1 LDPCDKTSSQTS
13 GHIHEICFRAAAGA
27 PIGKI
32 EESMKAR
39 RALLYTPG
47 NDLGKI
53 RKATT
58 LDVDCICMDM
68 EDGVAINQ
76 KLQARQTI
84 VEALQRLDF
93 GRSERLA
100 RINAVGSGLE
110 SDDLETVLT
119 AQPDGIVIPKVEDG
133 GHIRWASDV
142 IGSYELKQGLPAGQ
156 IRILAV
162 VESGRG
168 IVNLPEIVRADPRLE
183 GIIFGAEDFAGD
195 IGATRTRQGW
205 EVFYARSAIVT
216 HAAAFGLQAIDMVFI
231 DLHDSDGLSME
242 ALDGARMAFSGKQ
255 IIHPNQVE
263 LVQRAFTPD
272 DEAIAYARRVMQ
284 AFEEHQQAGKGAFAL
299 DGKMIDAPIIK
310 AARRVLERARAA
322 RRI

>member
-1 LDPCDKTSSQTS
+1 
-13 GHIHEICFRAAAGA
+13 
-27 PIGKI
+27 
-32 EESMKAR
+32 MKAR

-47 NDLGKI
+47 DDSSKI

-68 EDGVAINQ
+68 EDGVALNQ
-76 KLQARQTI
+76 KMEARQTI
-84 VEALQRLDF
+84 VEALQTLDF

-100 RINAVGSGLE
+100 RINAVGSGFESEDLE
-110 SDDLETVLT
+110 SALT
-119 AQPDGIVIPKVEDG
+119 ANPDGIVIPKVENG
-133 GHIRWASDV
+133 GQIRWASDL
-142 IGSYELKQGLPAGQ
+142 IGSYEGKQGLPANQ
-156 IRILAV
+156 IRLLAV
-162 VESGRG
+162 VESARG
-168 IVNLPEIVRADPRLE
+168 LINLNEIVSADERLD

-216 HAAAFGLQAIDMVFI
+216 HAAAYGLQAIDMVFI
-231 DLHDSDGLSME
+231 DLHDSDGLYAEAME
-242 ALDGARMAFSGKQ
+242 GARMAFTGKQ
-255 IIHPNQVE
+255 IIHPNQVA

-272 DEAIAYARRVMQ
+272 EDAIAYAMRVMQ

-310 AARRVLERARAA
+310 AARRVIERAQAA
-322 RRI
+322 RGV